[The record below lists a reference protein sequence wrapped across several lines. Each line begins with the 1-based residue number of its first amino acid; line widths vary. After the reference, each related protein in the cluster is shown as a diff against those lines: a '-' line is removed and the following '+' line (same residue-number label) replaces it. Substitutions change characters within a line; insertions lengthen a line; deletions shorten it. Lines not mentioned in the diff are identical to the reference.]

1 MKREPCMTLTDL
13 AKEKKIVRS
22 AVFNKWAKRVPLPAQ
37 EVFEDRQQY
46 KSNATGRKYYKRS
59 ELLDW
64 YERAKP

>member
-13 AKEKKIVRS
+13 AKEKKVSRS
-22 AVFNKWAKRVPLPAQ
+22 AVFNKWTKRVPLPAQ

-46 KSNATGRKYYKRS
+46 KSNSTGRKYYKRS